1 MKGMKIYMAPL
12 QGITEAPFR
21 NLFSRYFGGVDAYYT
36 PFVRWEYGAVRKKD
50 MRDLEPERNTVDM
63 LVPQLIAGSPE
74 EAEKIMPEI
83 LKFGYRRVDLNMG
96 CAFPALA
103 KKGKGCGLMPHPEK
117 VRELLALTAR
127 YPEVEFSVK
136 MRLGYENAQEC
147 MELLSLL
154 NDARLARI
162 VVHARIGKQQYKG
175 GCDREAF
182 ARFAEGCR
190 HALVYNGDIMTVGD
204 IMDLQRDFPQLDGV
218 MIGRGLLAQPW
229 MAAEYVSQEVWS
241 QADRMQAMRRF
252 HSDLFAHYEQ
262 ALEGG
267 EKQLLMK
274 MKGFWEYLFV
284 DGDRKMR
291 KKIHKAQKTV
301 DYTNAVFQLL
311 Q

>member
-1 MKGMKIYMAPL
+1 MKEMKIYMAPL

-21 NLFSRYFGGVDAYYT
+21 NLFARYFGGVDVYYT

-50 MRDLEPERNTVDM
+50 LRDLNPERNTVDT

-74 EAEKIMPEI
+74 EAEHIIPEI
-83 LKFGYRRVDLNMG
+83 LRFGYRRIDLNMG
-96 CAFPALA
+96 CAFTTLA
-103 KKGKGCGLMPHPEK
+103 KKGKGCGLMPRPEK
-117 VRELLALTAR
+117 VRELLALAER

-136 MRLGYENAQEC
+136 MRLGYESAQEC
-147 MELLSLL
+147 LDLLHVL
-154 NDARLARI
+154 NDAPLSRI
-162 VVHARIGKQQYKG
+162 VVHARVGVQQYKG
-175 GCDREAF
+175 DCDRDAF
-182 ARFAEGCR
+182 ARFADGCR
-190 HALVYNGDIMTVGD
+190 HALVYNGDISTVED
-204 IMDLQRDFPQLDGV
+204 ILQLQRDFPRLDGV

-229 MAAEYVSQEVWS
+229 LAAEYASQQAWS

-252 HSDLFAHYEQ
+252 HSDLFSHYEQ

-274 MKGFWEYLFV
+274 MKGFWEYLLP

-291 KKIHKAQKTV
+291 KKIHKAQKTP

>member
-1 MKGMKIYMAPL
+1 MKIYMAPL

-21 NLFSRYFGGVDAYYT
+21 NLFARCFGGVDEYYT

-50 MRDLEPERNTVDM
+50 LRDLNPEHNTVDT
-63 LVPQLIAGSPE
+63 LIPQLIAGSSE
-74 EAEKIMPEI
+74 EAEKIIPVI
-83 LKFGYRRVDLNMG
+83 LQFGYRRIDLNMG
-96 CAFPALA
+96 CAFPTLA

-117 VRELLALTAR
+117 VRELLTVTAR
-127 YPEVEFSVK
+127 HPEVDFSVK

-147 MELLSLL
+147 LELLPLL
-154 NDARLARI
+154 NDTPLSRI
-162 VVHARIGKQQYKG
+162 VVHARVGLQQYKG
-175 GCDREAF
+175 DCDREAF
-182 ARFAEGCR
+182 ARFADGCR
-190 HALVYNGDIMTVGD
+190 HALVYNGDLSSVED
-204 IMDLQRDFPQLDGV
+204 IMEVQRAFPGLEGV

-229 MAAEYVSQEVWS
+229 MAAEYADGQTWS

-252 HSDLFAHYEQ
+252 HSDLFSHYEQ

-274 MKGFWEYLFV
+274 MKGFWEYMLP

-291 KKIHKAQKTV
+291 KKIHKAQKTT